1 MKKSAFAVIG
11 IFILLYI
18 MPLGVRPMV
27 IPDESRYAEI
37 PREMIASGDW
47 VVPSLNGLRYF
58 EKPVLGY
65 WLSAASMVLFG
76 QNAFAARFPSAVAV
90 GISALFLFL
99 IVRRFAGGYWMG
111 IIAALVFLTCIEVFG
126 VGVFSVLDSIFS
138 MFVTAALISFFF
150 AYMEVKSFKKTG
162 FLTLFGIFCGLA
174 FLTKGFLAFAIT
186 VIIIV
191 PFMIWEGQWKELFR
205 ISWIPIVTA
214 VIISLPWSIMIH
226 FREPDFWN
234 YFFWGEHIK
243 RFMSDNAQH
252 SYPFWFF
259 IPIII
264 GGALPWTVLFPS
276 AISGRWKRRL
286 KAPLI
291 RFVICWFLFLF
302 LFFSISKGKLG
313 TYILPC
319 FPPLAIFITVG
330 LKKYLERGEKRAFTF
345 GASFLAVVL
354 GVLAVI
360 VVLSQVTDFLG
371 FRVYSSEETWK
382 WIIGTAGL
390 LLWISLLICAV
401 KSTDFMKKLILYS
414 AAPMLFM
421 LSAHFI
427 MPNQTADRKA
437 PGALLLKNSNRVRPD
452 TVLVTKGLVGATCW
466 FYKRNDVYLLD
477 DRGELD
483 YGLKY
488 DDSKHR
494 LLNVDQFKKLIA
506 GDQGEKG
513 VILITETKDYELYRP
528 MLPKP
533 VYEDISGRFVF
544 VQFEGKIG
552 NE

>member
-1 MKKSAFAVIG
+1 MKKSVFAVIG

-27 IPDESRYAEI
+27 IPDETRYAEI
-37 PREMIASGDW
+37 PREMIVSGGW
-47 VVPSLNGLRYF
+47 IVPHLDGFRYF

-65 WLSAASMVLFG
+65 WLNAASMVLFG
-76 QNAFAARFPSAVAV
+76 QNAFAARFPSAMAV

-99 IVRRFAGGYWMG
+99 TVRRFAGGYWIG
-111 IIAALVFLTCIEVFG
+111 IVAALVFLTCMEVFG

-150 AYMEVKSFKKTG
+150 AYMEVRFSKKTG
-162 FLTLFGIFCGLA
+162 LLALFGIFCGLA
-174 FLTKGFLAFAIT
+174 FLTKGFLAFAIP
-186 VIIIV
+186 VMVIV
-191 PFMIWEGQWKELFR
+191 PFMIWEERWKELFR
-205 ISWIPIVTA
+205 ISWIPIVFA
-214 VIISLPWSIMIH
+214 IMISLPWSIMIH

-234 YFFWGEHIK
+234 YFFWGEHIR

-259 IPIII
+259 VPIII
-264 GGALPWTVLFPS
+264 GGAMPWTALFPA
-276 AISGRWKRRL
+276 AILGLCKERFND
-286 KAPLI
+286 PLI
-291 RFVICWFLFLF
+291 RFATSWFFFLF
-302 LFFSISKGKLG
+302 LFFSIANGKLG

-330 LKKYLERGEKRAFTF
+330 LKKYLEGGKKRTFTF
-345 GASFLAVVL
+345 GASFLAVVA

-360 VVLSQVTDFLG
+360 LVLSQATDFFG

-414 AAPMLFM
+414 AAPMFFI

-427 MPNQTADRKA
+427 MPDQTIYRKA
-437 PGALLLKNSNRVRPD
+437 PGSFLMNNSNRVSPD
-452 TVLVTKGLVGATCW
+452 NVLVTDGPVRAVCW
-466 FYKRNDVYLLD
+466 FYKRNDVYILNGA
-477 DRGELD
+477 GELD

-488 DDSKHR
+488 DDSRHR
-494 LLNVDQFKKLIA
+494 RLNVDQFKKLIE
-506 GDQGEKG
+506 GDQGKKG
-513 VILITETKDYELYRP
+513 VILITETKDYVRYKSI
-528 MLPKP
+528 LPKP
-533 VYEDISGRFVF
+533 VYADISGRFAF
-544 VQFEGKIG
+544 VQFEGK
-552 NE
+552 